1 MSAYKNEMGL
11 VIQSDLDVNLLPS
24 MSSELKQKLLDHKP
38 KTLKEASAIQG
49 MTPAALTNLSLYIR
63 KKYTSKAAA

>member
-1 MSAYKNEMGL
+1 L
-11 VIQSDLDVNLLPS
+11 VESDKRKC
-24 MSSELKQKLLDHKP
+24 EF
-38 KTLKEASAIQG
+38 LKEASAIQG